1 MAQGS
6 HGDTVEKL
14 GHAAEDR
21 RPELEKKR
29 ELRMRWRFPVRA
41 RGRRLTRVR
50 HLGNFCH
57 DTKELYRDHRR
68 PVTSRW
74 RSYRRRGG
82 GVILIHSAIFLM
94 TMNSALNSIKS
105 LTDRANWNSIY
116 SRFCV
121 KPMQIFC
128 SKVIEL

>member
-41 RGRRLTRVR
+41 WGRRLTRVR

-68 PVTSRW
+68 PVTLRW

-82 GVILIHSAIFLM
+82 GGNPDPQRDIS
-94 TMNSALNSIKS
+94 
-105 LTDRANWNSIY
+105 DDDE
-116 SRFCV
+116 
-121 KPMQIFC
+121 QC
-128 SKVIEL
+128 SEFNKELD